1 VTAQLQAAQA
11 MVTEAREQTAAA
23 QREGAERLSQA
34 EREHAGALRAQESSA
49 AVSRPGACIGSP
61 CLRHCGHGA
70 SIGGGRGGEAAA
82 GGAGGA
88 AAAVRTAAP
97 DADADACAS

>member
-49 AVSRPGACIGSP
+49 AVSRSGTCIGSP
-61 CLRHCGHGA
+61 CLRQCGHGA